1 MNVVFNPN
9 INRITLSDDNHNTEV
24 YADSNVRN
32 ELNGDRSKKNPQDVI
47 YSIPMNAWEKGVP
60 YMPRPFPKGD
70 FLITGIEETDHP
82 YLKPYFIRTNAQPM
96 VQVWTLKADGTYGA
110 KTDKMVIDTGY
121 GIHFG
126 RGIYTIG
133 CIRISTLDDI
143 EIVAELVK
151 RDLYINGT
159 IPLKVL

>member
-1 MNVVFNPN
+1 MNVIFDPGT
-9 INRITLSDDNHNTEV
+9 NRITLTDKGHHTEV

-32 ELNGDRSKKNPQDVI
+32 ELNGDRSLKNPQDVV
-47 YSIPMNAWEKGVP
+47 YTMPMNAWEAGMP
-60 YMPRPFPKGD
+60 YMPRPFPKGE

-82 YLKPYFIRTNAQPM
+82 YLQPYFIRTDCRPM
-96 VQVWTLKADGTYGA
+96 VSVWTLDKDKTYGV
-110 KTDKMVIDTGY
+110 KTDQMVLDTGY

-126 RGIYTIG
+126 RGIYTLG
-133 CIRISTLDDI
+133 CIRISTVDDI
-143 EIVAELVK
+143 QIVAELVK